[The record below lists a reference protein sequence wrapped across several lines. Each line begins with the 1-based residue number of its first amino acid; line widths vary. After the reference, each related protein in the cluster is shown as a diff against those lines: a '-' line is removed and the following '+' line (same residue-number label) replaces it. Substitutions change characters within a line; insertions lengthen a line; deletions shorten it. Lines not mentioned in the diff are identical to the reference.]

1 MEVRIEAVGHRGDGI
16 AKGPDGPLFVPL
28 ALPGECVEVQPMSRD
43 RAGLLRVLEASP
55 ERTAPF
61 CPHFGACGGCSFQH
75 WAEPAYRAWKRDL
88 VRTSL
93 RQRGVDAEVGELV
106 DAHGEGRRRVTF
118 HARRG
123 ETGVTTGFMALRSH
137 ALVAIDR
144 CPVLAP
150 ALRRAPAMAYDLAR
164 LLAGSRPIDLA
175 FTATATGIDC
185 AVTGVREPS
194 LALRTRLAEQMGALG
209 LARLSVGGET
219 IAEAAAPLLRFGRAD
234 VTMPPAAFL
243 QPTEAGELALWEA
256 VREDLGRSR
265 KVADLFCGLGP
276 FALRIAETAQVSAF
290 DSDKA
295 SVGALRQAAR
305 RTPKLKPVTA
315 EARDLFREPLS
326 ARELSGFDAVVID
339 PPRQGAEAQARELA
353 KSKLATVIS
362 VSCDPG
368 TFARDAAIL
377 IGGGYRL
384 QTVRPVDQ
392 FKWTPHLECVGLF
405 RRA

>member
-28 ALPGECVEVQPMSRD
+28 ALPGECVEVEPMSRD

-75 WAEPAYRAWKRDL
+75 WAEPAYRTWKRDL

-150 ALRRAPAMAYDLAR
+150 ALRRAPAIAYDLAR

-185 AVTGVREPS
+185 AVTDVREPS

-209 LARLSVGGET
+209 LARLNVAGEV
-219 IAEAAAPLLRFGRAD
+219 IAEAIAPLLRFGRAE
-234 VTMPPAAFL
+234 VAMPPAAFL

-256 VREDLGRSR
+256 VREGLGRAR
-265 KVADLFCGLGP
+265 KVADLFCGMGP
-276 FALRIAETAQVSAF
+276 FALRIAETAQVSGF

-295 SVGALRQAAR
+295 SIGALQQAAR
-305 RTPKLKPVTA
+305 RMPKLKPVTA
-315 EARDLFREPLS
+315 ESRDLFREPLS

-353 KSKLATVIS
+353 KSKVATVIS